1 MADQT
6 PYPPLI
12 PELQVFDLE
21 LSLAFYEA
29 AGFEVA
35 YARPDERFAMLRRG
49 AVAIMLEEAFGPGR
63 RLGAAELQRPLGRG
77 MNLQIEV
84 ESASLLYSAMVSLG
98 HQMEVDLEDA
108 WYRAGDKQVGQVQFV
123 VADPDGYL
131 LRFFEDLGTREFA

>member
-1 MADQT
+1 M

-35 YARPDERFAMLRRG
+35 YERPEERFAMLRRG
-49 AVAIMLEEAFGPGR
+49 AVAIMLEEALGPGR
-63 RLGAAELQRPLGRG
+63 CLSAAELQRPLGRG

-84 ESASLLYSAMVSLG
+84 ESASVLYSAMVSLG
-98 HQMEVDLEDA
+98 HPMEVDLEDA
-108 WYRAGDKQVGQVQFV
+108 WYRVGDKQVGQTQFV

-131 LRFFEDLGTREFA
+131 LRFFEDLGTQRFA

>member
-1 MADQT
+1 M

-35 YARPDERFAMLRRG
+35 YERPHERFVMLRRG

-63 RLGAAELQRPLGRG
+63 RLGSAELQRPLGRG

-84 ESASLLYSAMVSLG
+84 ESASDLYSALVRLG
-98 HQMEVDLEDA
+98 HAMQVELEDA
-108 WYRAGDKQVGQVQFV
+108 WYRVGDQQVGQVQFV

-131 LRFFEDLGTREFA
+131 LRFFEDLGSRELA

>member
-1 MADQT
+1 M

-29 AGFEVA
+29 AGFVVA
-35 YARPDERFAMLRRG
+35 YERPHERFAMLRRG

-63 RLGAAELQRPLGRG
+63 RLGSAELQRPLGRG

-84 ESASLLYSAMVSLG
+84 ESASDLYSALVRLG
-98 HQMEVDLEDA
+98 HAM
-108 WYRAGDKQVGQVQFV
+108 
-123 VADPDGYL
+123 
-131 LRFFEDLGTREFA
+131 